1 MDWCAGDGVVG
12 DDETDLGRTDC
23 LGRQEDSVEH
33 PDGVLERVEVRPDE
47 GTILPGIVSRSPRS
61 HRGSSSTIHENAVML
76 SYFGLWLE
84 RWFGPRRVPRVFG
97 MEVLPRLQDCRR
109 SPELDRHRCARIGGQ
124 GRDET
129 LVFEVVPGEEPG
141 SLDERVEH

>member
-1 MDWCAGDGVVG
+1 MDWCAGDGALG

-61 HRGSSSTIHENAVML
+61 HPGSSSTIHENAVML
-76 SYFGLWLE
+76 SYSGSGLRGGSILAE
-84 RWFGPRRVPRVFG
+84 FRASSPISPKISPSLTSPTGSPR
-97 MEVLPRLQDCRR
+97 
-109 SPELDRHRCARIGGQ
+109 
-124 GRDET
+124 T
-129 LVFEVVPGEEPG
+129 LAT
-141 SLDERVEH
+141 R